1 MPIQPDLSSHTLS
14 ANATPTPCI
23 ITPALLKQH
32 SITPD
37 EYKRVEQHLGRTPSL
52 TELGIFS
59 VMWSEHCS
67 YKSSRVHL
75 KRLPTMGSRTTG
87 PGSVVQGPGENAG
100 IIDVG
105 DGWACAFK
113 IESHNHPSYIEPYQG
128 AATGVGGI
136 LRDIF
141 TMGARP
147 LAIMDSLRFGPLAP
161 PEPATKPGA
170 PSSPTVS
177 SSEKMGSEAPPN
189 LIDTTDY
196 AKNHQVAN
204 GVVHGVAGYGNCFGV
219 PNLGG
224 ETRFEPCYSGN
235 PLLNAFALGL
245 VRKDEIFY
253 AKATGVGNPVFYVGA
268 TTGRDGIHGATM
280 ASEEFTEGSEQ
291 KRPNVQMGDP
301 FLEKLLLEACLEAM
315 KTGAVLGIQD
325 MGAAGLTCST
335 CEMGARGELGVSIEL
350 DLVPQRETGMT
361 SYEIMLSES
370 QERMLLVAQ
379 KGREQEVLDV
389 FAKWGLD
396 CAEVGVVTADDIM
409 RVTHHGELVAEIP
422 NKALTD
428 NAPVYNRPVGVW
440 QAPVPKDPPAWVL
453 EELKKPRDYTADLLK
468 LLASPNICDK
478 RYIYEQYDSMVQ
490 TNTVQG
496 PGFEAGIIRIKGTG
510 AAHPSKP
517 TTSEIHRQASNPVI
531 LSEAEEFQYF
541 AGVNEQTEDHPSPP
555 NPVIPTEGAAEVEG
569 FASLE
574 PFPDLSSRP
583 ERSAVEGPD
592 SPVRTTL
599 DPIAAEHSIAGKLL
613 NLIAGS
619 TPQGEAT
626 LATGNEDATNPV
638 LAPDETH
645 EPGAASV
652 GAAGSSPLNS
662 NTTNRGFTPGP
673 FTGSAPGSS
682 STASKPKPGAPPSPT
697 ASPSERVGNRAAAR
711 SSFSEAT
718 PKPERGIAMALAGNG
733 RWCYLDPKLG
743 AMHAVAEAAR
753 KVACTGATPV
763 AATNC
768 LNFGNPEKPEIMAQL
783 SAAIDGIAEACTALG
798 TPITGGNVSLY
809 NETRGEGIYPTPVI
823 GVVGLLDDVTKAV
836 PNSFQQIGDAVLVV
850 IDELMFPWFR
860 PKQQFGSTEFASTL
874 LDTMWGEPPA
884 FEKTFA
890 AAMIERLSDVIRR
903 GLIHSASD
911 IGSGGLGVALCRA
924 SLPREIG
931 TTVKAYW
938 DTQPAESAWERTS
951 PLNYFD
957 ETPALL
963 LTCAEEDVQTVTSVF
978 SALPQ
983 MTRCVRIG
991 TTVGDS
997 VRLQTS
1003 SWDSGEVPIADL
1015 RAAYSNTLES
1025 QLAAEVVTA

>member
-147 LAIMDSLRFGPLAP
+147 IAIMDSLRFGPLAP

-335 CEMGARGELGVSIEL
+335 CEMGARGQLGVSIEL

-496 PGFEAGIIRIKGTG
+496 PGFEAGIIRIKS
-510 AAHPSKP
+510 PS
-517 TTSEIHRQASNPVI
+517 SADLGQANMTNLAMGSASAV
-531 LSEAEEFQYF
+531 
-541 AGVNEQTEDHPSPP
+541 
-555 NPVIPTEGAAEVEG
+555 PTE
-569 FASLE
+569 
-574 PFPDLSSRP
+574 SRP
-583 ERSAVEGPD
+583 EEGPSASESAAD
-592 SPVRTTL
+592 FINSAAVAAIGPGGL
-599 DPIAAEHSIAGKLL
+599 DPAAVDHSILGKLTS
-613 NLIAGS
+613 LIADS
-619 TPQGEAT
+619 TPEGQAT
-626 LATGNEDATNPV
+626 ALTGSEDAANPV
-638 LAPDETH
+638 VAPDQTH
-645 EPGAASV
+645 ASGDPGSAS
-652 GAAGSSPLNS
+652 ASPL
-662 NTTNRGFTPGP
+662 TE
-673 FTGSAPGSS
+673 TGSA
-682 STASKPKPGAPPSPT
+682 SP
-697 ASPSERVGNRAAAR
+697 AFR
-711 SSFSEAT
+711 
-718 PKPERGIAMALAGNG
+718 KPERGIAMALAGNG

-783 SAAIDGIAEACTALG
+783 SLAIDGIAEACTALN

-836 PNSFQQIGDAVLVV
+836 PSDFQAIGDSILLIFPMGTLTTRLYRAEEEEQRTWLSELGSSEYANSVIGNLWGNPPAIDLQADAFVIKALGELASRRLLKSASDEGSGGIAVTLARCGMRNNIGAKFAV
-850 IDELMFPWFR
+850 IDEQPSYLDQATLFR
-860 PKQQFGSTEFASTL
+860 ESVGNVIVTCAKEDRQE
-874 LDTMWGEPPA
+874 
-884 FEKTFA
+884 
-890 AAMIERLSDVIRR
+890 IEEICRTIGAGCNQI
-903 GLIHSASD
+903 GLTIPDKLESHD
-911 IGSGGLGVALCRA
+911 IGSSDPPMVL
-924 SLPREIG
+924 SLEH
-931 TTVKAYW
+931 
-938 DTQPAESAWERTS
+938 
-951 PLNYFD
+951 
-957 ETPALL
+957 
-963 LTCAEEDVQTVTSVF
+963 
-978 SALPQ
+978 
-983 MTRCVRIG
+983 
-991 TTVGDS
+991 
-997 VRLQTS
+997 
-1003 SWDSGEVPIADL
+1003 L
-1015 RAAYSNTLES
+1015 RAAFSHTLPS
-1025 QLAAEVVTA
+1025 QLAAEVVNA